1 MKRFWFTVL
10 LCLGGVAVA
19 VGITAISGL
28 SSLTNQQEE
37 IKSTTNA
44 LWSYV
49 ASLLSGEDTTN
60 SVFRVE
66 QQFSYNGYKAADTQI
81 KASAGFV
88 HTVICAGTD
97 ATATAGTIILY
108 DNTAE
113 SGTKIWQW
121 DVQAV
126 AITSPVT
133 VILDTMATTGLY
145 LGFTT
150 TADVACTVSYR

>member
-1 MKRFWFTVL
+1 MKRFWITLL
-10 LCLGGVAVA
+10 LCLSGVAVA
-19 VGITAISGL
+19 AGITAVSGL

-44 LWSYV
+44 LWSYA
-49 ASLLSGEDTTN
+49 ASLLSGEDQTN

-88 HTVICAGTD
+88 HTVVCAGTD

-113 SGTKIWQW
+113 SGTVIWRL
-121 DVQAV
+121 DVAAV
-126 AITSPVT
+126 AINTPFT
-133 VILDTMATTGLY
+133 VVLDTVATTGLY